1 MILLLNYNIHYRGF
15 LFCNE
20 YPLWYHEL
28 ELWRQ
33 TVRDRSPVKDW
44 FTFLSYLL
52 IILTFFSLENLSCP
66 KQRIL
71 TVLLQITILQTFCF
85 PMISTLQLYY
95 LFFFLFFPY
104 FILLILNNFFIFVI
118 YLWQNKGFMNR
129 VRVLNTTNIHS
140 IGD

>member
-1 MILLLNYNIHYRGF
+1 MIFFLNYNIHYRGF

-20 YPLWYHEL
+20 YPLWHHEL
-28 ELWRQ
+28 EFWRQ
-33 TVRDRSPVKDW
+33 TMGDRGPVKDW
-44 FTFLSYLL
+44 FTFLSTLL

-71 TVLLQITILQTFCF
+71 TVLLQITILQTFRF

-104 FILLILNNFFIFVI
+104 FILLILNNCFIFVI

-129 VRVLNTTNIHS
+129 VRVLNTTYIHS